1 MREAHPGCTV
11 HTRAE
16 MIEDEQAQEH
26 TAHQLYQALQ
36 RKEKKKY
43 IDEGDDDED
52 DDEMYY
58 PSQDFNNDS
67 QVNPKFRP
75 SKKEL
80 RDADREGDS

>member
-1 MREAHPGCTV
+1 
-11 HTRAE
+11 
-16 MIEDEQAQEH
+16 MIEDKQAQEC

-36 RKEKKKY
+36 RKEKKKKKKKNVKE
-43 IDEGDDDED
+43 DDDDED

-58 PSQDFNNDS
+58 LSQDFNNDS
-67 QVNPKFRP
+67 QVDPEFRP